1 MIRRI
6 AGYGISGIIVAFL
19 VSGLGGRVRPLAVAY
34 YDRLFVHPAKVVS
47 TVAAC
52 REVSQLTAL
61 TVHRKATAAALNRR
75 FVFPRELR
83 VSNQREVQHIARTLC
98 TLPARAPGE
107 VYHCPPAG
115 PDIVYSLQFYGGT
128 HPFPVITLPMGGCGD
143 VTGLG
148 RRKRFATS
156 SLWNVLG
163 QAVGVPHGGQ
173 SAFAGQSQS

>member
-6 AGYGISGIIVAFL
+6 ARYGISGVIVAFL

-75 FVFPRELR
+75 FAFPRELR
-83 VSNQREVQHIARTLC
+83 VSNQREVQHVATTLC
-98 TLPARAPGE
+98 TLPARVSGE

-115 PDIVYSLQFYGGT
+115 PDIVYSLQFYRGT
-128 HPFPVITLPMGGCGD
+128 QPFPAITLPMGGCGN

-148 RRKRFATS
+148 RRARFATP
-156 SLWNVLG
+156 SLWNILG

-173 SAFAGQSQS
+173 SAFAGQS

>member
-6 AGYGISGIIVAFL
+6 ARYGIAGVIVAFL
-19 VSGLGGRVRPLAVAY
+19 VSGLGGRGRPLAVAY

-52 REVSQLTAL
+52 QEVSQLTAL

-75 FVFPRELR
+75 FAFPRELR
-83 VSNQREVQHIARTLC
+83 VRNHREVQHVAATLC
-98 TLPARAPGE
+98 ALPARVPGE

-115 PDIVYSLQFYGGT
+115 PDIVYSLQFYRGT
-128 HPFPVITLPMGGCGD
+128 QPFPVITLPMGGCGN

-148 RRKRFATS
+148 RRERLATP
-156 SLWNVLG
+156 SLWNILG
-163 QAVGVPHGGQ
+163 QAVGAPHGGQ
-173 SAFAGQSQS
+173 AALAGQSQS

>member
-6 AGYGISGIIVAFL
+6 ARYGISGIIVAFL
-19 VSGLGGRVRPLAVAY
+19 VSGLGGRVRPVAVAY
-34 YDRLFVHPAKVVS
+34 YDRLFVHSAKVVS
-47 TVAAC
+47 TAAAC

-61 TVHRKATAAALNRR
+61 IVRRKATPAALNRR
-75 FVFPRELR
+75 FAFPNELR
-83 VSNQREVQHIARTLC
+83 VRNPREVQRVAATLC
-98 TLPARAPGE
+98 TLPARVPGE

-115 PDIVYSLQFYGGT
+115 PDIVYSLQFYRGT
-128 HPFPVITLPMGGCGD
+128 QPFPVITLPMGGCGN

-148 RRKRFATS
+148 RRKRFATP

-173 SAFAGQSQS
+173 VAFAGQSRV